1 MLKEFS
7 ELPTIKVIAKKAG
20 LSVATVS
27 RALNDDPKVTKETK
41 QLVLK
46 IADELNYRP
55 NIIARNFAKK
65 TSNII
70 GLILPDITDE
80 FFSEL
85 IKGVDEVTYQHNYFT
100 MVISSH
106 RYFQLENTL
115 NSVLRNGLLGGLILL
130 VPNIDKNLR
139 NILSETKIPFVII
152 SGGMHST
159 DYDVVS
165 VDNYQGAYDMTNYL
179 IKKCGYKKIAHISGP
194 KENDDAKIRVKA
206 FIDACKENGISI
218 QKNFLVEGDFTRE
231 TGVRLGMELMNL
243 KNKPEVIFA
252 ANDMMALG
260 CYDAAAKKGLSIPD
274 DIAVVG
280 FDNIF
285 VSQYLNPPLTTV
297 SAQIE
302 DEGKKA
308 AELLIDKIKNKNN
321 SGLQPK
327 KVKIATEL
335 IIRNSTKSIK

>member
-1 MLKEFS
+1 MPS
-7 ELPTIKVIAKKAG
+7 IKSIAKKAKV
-20 LSVATVS
+20 SVATVS
-27 RALNDDPKVTKETK
+27 RALNNDPKVTEETK
-41 QLVLK
+41 RLVLK
-46 IADELNYRP
+46 VAEELNYKP
-55 NIIARNFAKK
+55 NILARNFAKK

-106 RYFQLENTL
+106 RYLQLENTL
-115 NSVLRNGLLGGLILL
+115 SSILRNGLLGGLILL
-130 VPNIDKNLR
+130 VPSVSKNLHA
-139 NILSETKIPFVII
+139 ILSQTKIPFVIM

-159 DYDVVS
+159 DYDTVS

-179 IKKCGYKKIAHISGP
+179 IKKCGYTKIAHITGP
-194 KENDDAKIRVKA
+194 FDNDDAKIRLKA
-206 FIDACKENGISI
+206 FRDACRENGITVS
-218 QKNFLVEGDFTRE
+218 KNFIVEGDFTRE
-231 TGVRLGMELMNL
+231 GGLKLGMELMNL
-243 KNKPEVIFA
+243 KSKPEVIFA

-260 CYDAAAKKGLSIPD
+260 CYDAASKKGLSIPD
-274 DIAVVG
+274 DIAIVG

-297 SAQIE
+297 GAQIE

-308 AELLIDKIKNKNN
+308 AELLIEKIKSETNQR
-321 SGLQPK
+321 SPR
-327 KVKIATEL
+327 KIKISTEL
-335 IIRNSTKSIK
+335 IIRNSTKVVK

>member
-1 MLKEFS
+1 M
-7 ELPTIKVIAKKAG
+7 PTIKVIAKKTG

-27 RALNDDPKVTKETK
+27 RALNNDPKVTEKTK

-55 NIIARNFAKK
+55 NILARNFAKK

-85 IKGVDEVTYQHNYFT
+85 IKGVDEVTYRHNYFT

-106 RYFQLENTL
+106 RYLQLESTL

-130 VPNIDKNLR
+130 VPNINKNLKK
-139 NILSETKIPFVII
+139 ILSQTKIPFVII
-152 SGGMHST
+152 SGGLNSE
-159 DYDVVS
+159 DYDIVS
-165 VDNYQGAYDMTNYL
+165 VDNYQGAYDMTKYL
-179 IKKCGYKKIAHISGP
+179 IKKCGYKKIAHITGP
-194 KENDDAKIRVKA
+194 ADNDDAKIRIKA
-206 FIDACKENGISI
+206 FSDACREHGISVP
-218 QKNFLVEGDFTRE
+218 KTYLVEGDFMRE
-231 TGVRLGMELMNL
+231 SGLRLGMELMSL
-243 KNKPEVIFA
+243 KNIPEVIFA

-260 CYDAAAKKGLSIPD
+260 CYDAAAKKGLNIPE

-280 FDNIF
+280 FDDIF

-297 SAQIE
+297 RSQIE

-308 AELLIDKIKNKNN
+308 AELLLEKINALN
-321 SGLQPK
+321 SKSGVKHTPK
-327 KVKIATEL
+327 KIKIATEL
-335 IIRNSTKSIK
+335 VIRNSTKNCK

>member
-1 MLKEFS
+1 MPNIKE
-7 ELPTIKVIAKKAG
+7 IARRAKV
-20 LSVATVS
+20 STATVS
-27 RALNDDPKVTKETK
+27 RVLNNDPKITKETK
-41 QLVLK
+41 ELVLK

-55 NIIARNFAKK
+55 NIVARNFAKK

-85 IKGVDEVTYQHNYFT
+85 IKGVDKVTYEHNYFT

-106 RYFQLENTL
+106 RYLKLEDTL

-130 VPNIDKNLR
+130 VPHIDNNLK
-139 NILSETKIPFVII
+139 NILSQTQIPFVII

-159 DYDVVS
+159 NYDVVS
-165 VDNYQGAYDMTNYL
+165 VDNYQGAYDMTSYL

-194 KENDDAKIRVKA
+194 KENDDAKMRVKA
-206 FIDACKENGISI
+206 FLDACKENGIKI
-218 QKNFLVEGDFTRE
+218 AKNFLIEGDFTRE
-231 TGVRLGMELMNL
+231 SGVSLAMELL
-243 KNKPEVIFA
+243 KLKDRPEVIFA

-285 VSQYLNPPLTTV
+285 VAQYLSPPLTTV

-308 AELLIDKIKNKNN
+308 AELLIEKIISRNLTNTH
-321 SGLQPK
+321 PK
-327 KVKIATEL
+327 RIKIATEL
-335 IIRNSTKSIK
+335 IIRHSTRIYK

>member
-1 MLKEFS
+1 MPNIE
-7 ELPTIKVIAKKAG
+7 EIARRAKV
-20 LSVATVS
+20 SVATVS
-27 RALNDDPKVTKETK
+27 RALNDDPKVTQETK
-41 QLVLK
+41 KLVLK
-46 IADELNYRP
+46 VADELNYRP
-55 NIIARNFAKK
+55 NIVARNFAKK

-106 RYFQLENTL
+106 RYLQLENTL
-115 NSVLRNGLLGGLILL
+115 SSVLRNGLLGGLILL

-139 NILSETKIPFVII
+139 NILSQTKIPFVII
-152 SGGMHST
+152 SGGMHSS
-159 DYDVVS
+159 DYDTVS

-194 KENDDAKIRVKA
+194 KQNDDAKIRVKA
-206 FIDACKENGISI
+206 FKDACAENGINVPN
-218 QKNFLVEGDFTRE
+218 NFLVEGDFTRE
-231 TGVRLGMELMNL
+231 SGIRIGMELLNL

-260 CYDAAAKKGLSIPD
+260 CYDASAKKGLSIPD
-274 DIAVVG
+274 DIAIVG

-302 DEGKKA
+302 DEGRQA
-308 AELLIDKIKNKNN
+308 AELLIEKIKNNN
-321 SGLQPK
+321 TSGIQPK
-327 KVKIATEL
+327 KIKIATEL

>member
-1 MLKEFS
+1 MPNIKE
-7 ELPTIKVIAKKAG
+7 IARRAKV
-20 LSVATVS
+20 SVATVS
-27 RALNDDPKVTKETK
+27 RALNDDPKVTPETK
-41 QLVLK
+41 KMVLK

-55 NIIARNFAKK
+55 NIVARNFAKK

-106 RYFQLENTL
+106 RYLQLENTL
-115 NSVLRNGLLGGLILL
+115 NSILRNGLLGGLILL
-130 VPNIDKNLR
+130 VPNIDRNLKQ
-139 NILSETKIPFVII
+139 ILSQTKIPFVII
-152 SGGMHST
+152 SGGMHTT

-194 KENDDAKIRVKA
+194 GENDDAKIRVKA
-206 FIDACKENGISI
+206 FKDACRENDITI
-218 QKNFLVEGDFTRE
+218 PNTYLVEGDFTRDA
-231 TGVRLGMELMNL
+231 GVRIGMELLNL

-260 CYDAAAKKGLSIPD
+260 CYDAASKKGLSIPD

-308 AELLIDKIKNKNN
+308 AELLIEKIKNKNS
-321 SGLQPK
+321 SGNQPK
-327 KVKIATEL
+327 KIKIATEL
-335 IIRNSTKSIK
+335 VIRNSTKSIK

>member
-1 MLKEFS
+1 MPNIKE
-7 ELPTIKVIAKKAG
+7 IARRAKV
-20 LSVATVS
+20 SVATVS
-27 RALNDDPKVTKETK
+27 RALNNDPKVTQETK
-41 QLVLK
+41 QIILK

-55 NIIARNFAKK
+55 NILARNFAKK

-85 IKGVDEVTYQHNYFT
+85 IKGVDEVTYQYNYFT

-106 RYFQLENTL
+106 RYLQLENTL
-115 NSVLRNGLLGGLILL
+115 NSVLRNGLLGGMILL
-130 VPNIDKNLR
+130 VPNINKNLKK
-139 NILSETKIPFVII
+139 ILSQTKIPFVII
-152 SGGMHST
+152 SGGPDS
-159 DYDVVS
+159 DEYDVVS
-165 VDNYQGAYDMTNYL
+165 IDNYQGAYDMTNYL
-179 IKKCGYKKIAHISGP
+179 IKKCGYKRIAHISGP
-194 KENDDAKIRVKA
+194 RENDDAKIRVKA
-206 FIDACKENGISI
+206 FLDACKVNGINV

-231 TGVRLGMELMNL
+231 TGVKLAMELLNL

-260 CYDAAAKKGLSIPD
+260 CYDAASKKGLTIPD

-308 AELLIDKIKNKNN
+308 AELLIEKINNKNN
-321 SGLQPK
+321 SDIQSK
-327 KVKIATEL
+327 KIKIATEL

>member
-1 MLKEFS
+1 MPNIKE
-7 ELPTIKVIAKKAG
+7 IARRAKV
-20 LSVATVS
+20 SVATVS
-27 RALNDDPKVTKETK
+27 RALNNDPKVTEETK
-41 QLVLK
+41 QIVLR

-55 NIIARNFAKK
+55 NILARNFAKK

-85 IKGVDEVTYQHNYFT
+85 IKGVDEVTYQHNCFT

-106 RYFQLENTL
+106 RYLQLETTL
-115 NSVLRNGLLGGLILL
+115 NSVLRNGLLGGMILL
-130 VPNIDKNLR
+130 VPNINKNLKK
-139 NILSETKIPFVII
+139 ILSQTKIPFVII
-152 SGGMHST
+152 SGGMNSNE
-159 DYDVVS
+159 YDTVS

-179 IKKCGYKKIAHISGP
+179 IKKCGYSKIAHITGP
-194 KENDDAKIRVKA
+194 ADNDDAKIRIKA
-206 FIDACKENGISI
+206 FTDACRENRINI
-218 QKNFLVEGDFTRE
+218 PKNFLVEGDFTRE
-231 TGVRLGMELMNL
+231 TGVKLGMELMNL
-243 KNKPEVIFA
+243 KNNPEVIFA

-280 FDNIF
+280 FDDIF

-308 AELLIDKIKNKNN
+308 AELLIDKIKNKNTA
-321 SGLQPK
+321 GLQPRK
-327 KVKIATEL
+327 IKIATEL
-335 IIRNSTKSIK
+335 IIRNSTKSVK

>member
-1 MLKEFS
+1 MPNIKE
-7 ELPTIKVIAKKAG
+7 IARRAKV
-20 LSVATVS
+20 SVATVS
-27 RALNDDPKVTKETK
+27 RALNDDPKVTDETK
-41 QLVLK
+41 KLVLR

-106 RYFQLENTL
+106 RYLQLENTL

-130 VPNIDKNLR
+130 VPTISKNLKT
-139 NILSETKIPFVII
+139 ILSQTKIPFVII

-206 FIDACKENGISI
+206 FLDACKENDIKVTS
-218 QKNFLVEGDFTRE
+218 KFLVEGDFTRE
-231 TGVRLGMELMNL
+231 SGLRLGTELLNL
-243 KNKPEVIFA
+243 KDRPEVIFA

-274 DIAVVG
+274 DIAVAG
-280 FDNIF
+280 FDDIF

-302 DEGKKA
+302 DEGKEA
-308 AELLIDKIKNKNN
+308 AELLIEKIKNKNN
-321 SGLQPK
+321 PTVQTK

-335 IIRNSTKSIK
+335 IIRQSTKQI

>member
-1 MLKEFS
+1 MA
-7 ELPTIKVIAKKAG
+7 TIKDIAKSTK
-20 LSVATVS
+20 LSIATVS
-27 RALNDDPKVTKETK
+27 RALNNDPKVTEETK
-41 QLVLK
+41 SIVLK
-46 IADELNYRP
+46 AADKLNYRP
-55 NIIARNFAKK
+55 NILARNFSKK
-65 TSNII
+65 KSNII

-85 IKGVDEVTYQHNYFT
+85 IKGVDSVTYKQNFYT
-100 MVISSH
+100 MVISTH
-106 RYFQLENTL
+106 RYLDLESTL
-115 NSVLRNGLLGGLILL
+115 NSVLQNGLIGGMILL
-130 VPNIDKNLR
+130 VPNINKNLK
-139 NILSETKIPFVII
+139 NILSQTKIPFVIM

-165 VDNYQGAYDMTNYL
+165 IDNYQGAYDMTNYL
-179 IKKCGYKKIAHISGP
+179 IKKCRYKKIAHLTGP
-194 KENDDAKIRVKA
+194 KENDDAKIRLKA
-206 FIDACKENGISI
+206 FQDAC
-218 QKNFLVEGDFTRE
+218 QKNNIPIPKNFIVEGDYTRE
-231 TGVRLGMELMNL
+231 AGVKLGMELLSL

-260 CYDAAAKKGLSIPD
+260 CYDAAAKKGLTIPD

-308 AELLIDKIKNKNN
+308 AELLIEKIN
-321 SGLQPK
+321 SNDLSLYQPK
-327 KVKIATEL
+327 KIKIATEL
-335 IIRNSTKSIK
+335 IIRNSTKQLK